1 VIPQI
6 LTNGALSRV
15 PLRKRGTSPLGLPIT
30 EAFDCESSK
39 IFPLSQVFQFTEFT
53 SRLQSLRRQPRFITR
68 VVTMGARTKNKR
80 VEKRGSRKKKDSISV
95 SAQPEATKKKAK
107 RKPKLIALKG
117 REQSQSQLKPTF
129 EQIQLRAY
137 FISEQRRNQGIAGDE
152 HSDWVRAERELWNEL
167 LAERVSARD

>member
-1 VIPQI
+1 
-6 LTNGALSRV
+6 
-15 PLRKRGTSPLGLPIT
+15 
-30 EAFDCESSK
+30 
-39 IFPLSQVFQFTEFT
+39 
-53 SRLQSLRRQPRFITR
+53 
-68 VVTMGARTKNKR
+68 MGERTKNKR
-80 VEKRGSRKKKDSISV
+80 VEKRAFRKKKDSSSV
-95 SAQPEATKKKAK
+95 SAHPEATKKKAK